1 MERAEIRNRK
11 EKKGIAEGAITKVA
25 SWRNALA
32 DNSYSSRYPS
42 HNHLYA
48 IISHAVGG

>member
-11 EKKGIAEGAITKVA
+11 EKKGTAEWAITKVA

-32 DNSYSSRYPS
+32 DNWYRS
-42 HNHLYA
+42 
-48 IISHAVGG
+48 